1 MALTSEL
8 QTLTKAFSRLG
19 VDEKALVATQGKSH
33 PDEMQS
39 FRKETPHSFKRV
51 RSAAAATMFRA
62 QSSSSLFGTPSS
74 TPTFGT
80 LSPTPTFGMPSSTPT
95 FRMPSS
101 TPSFFTHSTLAFG
114 TPSTSAFPPMASA
127 APYST
132 LRSILK
138 LSSSSSS
145 SKRRRFSSLS
155 LLAALGFR
163 LRSL

>member
-33 PDEMQS
+33 PNEMQS
-39 FRKETPHSFKRV
+39 FRKATPHFFKRV
-51 RSAAAATMFRA
+51 RLAAAETMFRA
-62 QSSSSLFGTPSS
+62 QSSSSLFGMPSSTPAFDTMSS
-74 TPTFGT
+74 TPTFG
-80 LSPTPTFGMPSSTPT
+80 
-95 FRMPSS
+95 MPSS

-138 LSSSSSS
+138 LSSSS
-145 SKRRRFSSLS
+145 KRRRFSSLS
-155 LLAALGFR
+155 LLAAFGFK

>member
-1 MALTSEL
+1 
-8 QTLTKAFSRLG
+8 
-19 VDEKALVATQGKSH
+19 
-33 PDEMQS
+33 
-39 FRKETPHSFKRV
+39 
-51 RSAAAATMFRA
+51 MFRA

-74 TPTFGT
+74 TPAFDT
-80 LSPTPTFGMPSSTPT
+80 MSSTPT
-95 FRMPSS
+95 FGMPSS

-127 APYST
+127 TPYST

-138 LSSSSSS
+138 LSSN

-155 LLAALGFR
+155 LLAAFGFK

>member
-19 VDEKALVATQGKSH
+19 VDEKELVATQGKSH
-33 PDEMQS
+33 PNEMQS
-39 FRKETPHSFKRV
+39 FRKATPHFFKRV
-51 RSAAAATMFRA
+51 RLAAAETMFRA
-62 QSSSSLFGTPSS
+62 QSSSSLFRTPSS
-74 TPTFGT
+74 TPAFDTM
-80 LSPTPTFGMPSSTPT
+80 SSTPTFGMPSSTPT
-95 FRMPSS
+95 FGMPSS

-114 TPSTSAFPPMASA
+114 TPSTSAFLPMASA

-138 LSSSSSS
+138 LSSS